1 MSFSFKPAVSAFLLP
16 GQGKHPR
23 MSKSLKTFVAAL
35 LLIVT
40 ALGYMLT
47 RNSAKPAWD
56 GSALLAKAEQ
66 SLEGLPAKEA
76 EAIRALLVSAGQSRY
91 EDRTSAWMKSS
102 LKDELMPVADYAMAS
117 LRAMA
122 ATGDAEA
129 MWYLH
134 FVLTQRVAT
143 GDEGFEWLEKSARL
157 GYPRAVFDVTS
168 HKLRNQPEQLR
179 AAMES
184 MSKQED
190 EAGLQALY
198 WFAFGYEKGQDGLPK
213 DAAKAADYRQRAKAL
228 GDKLRPAASSK

>member
-1 MSFSFKPAVSAFLLP
+1 
-16 GQGKHPR
+16 
-23 MSKSLKTFVAAL
+23 MSKSLKIFIAAL
-35 LLIVT
+35 LLGVT
-40 ALGYMLT
+40 ALGYLLT
-47 RNSAKPAWD
+47 RQPAKPAWD

-76 EAIRALLVSAGQSRY
+76 EAIRALLVSTGQSRY

-102 LKDELMPVADYAMAS
+102 LKDELMPVADYAVAS

-122 ATGDAEA
+122 ATDDAEA

-213 DAAKAADYRQRAKAL
+213 DAAKAADYRQRAKDL
-228 GDKLRPAASSK
+228 GDKLRPPASSK